1 MPWPRPTVMLG
12 AKARIA
18 SKGTLKIGSPYLKK
32 ACRLAASVFSRLPL
46 RHNAAPFC
54 EMHNCTPFDEAVA
67 QAAGVTA
74 ARLAVPMR
82 MCNAARF
89 KSKNSQKIP
98 KQGET
103 NSR

>member
-1 MPWPRPTVMLG
+1 MPWPRPTVLLG

-18 SKGTLKIGSPYLKK
+18 SKGTLKIGSAHLKE

-74 ARLAVPMR
+74 ARLAVPLR
-82 MCNAARF
+82 TCRSDANV
-89 KSKNSQKIP
+89 
-98 KQGET
+98 
-103 NSR
+103 

>member
-46 RHNAAPFC
+46 RHNAAPFG
-54 EMHNCTPFDEAVA
+54 EMYNSAPFDETAA
-67 QAAGVTA
+67 QAAG
-74 ARLAVPMR
+74 
-82 MCNAARF
+82 
-89 KSKNSQKIP
+89 
-98 KQGET
+98 G
-103 NSR
+103 